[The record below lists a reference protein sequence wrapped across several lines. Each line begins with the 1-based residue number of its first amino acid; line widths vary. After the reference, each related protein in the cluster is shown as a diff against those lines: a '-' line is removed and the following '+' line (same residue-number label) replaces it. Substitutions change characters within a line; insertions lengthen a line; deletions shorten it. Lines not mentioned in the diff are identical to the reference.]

1 MYILAA
7 TWFSNIFREMFYLLD
22 KVVYNFIP
30 QIYDLLISI
39 ARTSVLTQG
48 DISQMAD
55 RIYKLL
61 AIFMIFKVTL
71 SLITYIVNPDDFSD
85 KSKGVAKLG
94 TNIIISLALL
104 ILTPYVFNYAFRLQ
118 TIILEDNSLATLV
131 FGTESNDN
139 FLNTAGQDMSFITMS
154 AFFSPNTSLVE
165 LYNCTDLIE
174 VDTKGNRHFNTK
186 CSGLDSSD
194 YEDLGLDD
202 SMRGL
207 VDDKNFTEEDLK
219 DYVRGVEAGSLGLM
233 FRKDMVKATTE
244 DKEYVID
251 YKYGF
256 STVVGVVV
264 VLLLV
269 TFCMDV
275 AMRSIKLAFLQ
286 LMAPIPIISY
296 VDPKSGKD
304 GLFKKWYQMCFKTF
318 LSLFVRL
325 LALYFAVFIISK
337 VADGKMVD
345 IIDGSYVSNCFISIF
360 IIIGALMF
368 AKQLPKIL
376 EGLGI
381 KLDGDGKFFLNPLK
395 KFEEQAAGGKRI
407 TGAAG
412 GMVAGAVGG
421 RGFFGRVGSALTGS
435 VRGFN
440 TNKGYKGGLARQ
452 ADVNR
457 KLREARI
464 NGAGF
469 IGSRAAV
476 LSNRYGLDDAGL
488 EREATRLRKD
498 KRAVELARREVDA
511 KTKDKEAVVKSKE
524 DSIATIKKKVA
535 AQKNVQEKISAMEK
549 RAKDEI
555 ALGHGGDIGQGYTAK
570 KATYER
576 VKEHG
581 VGQVQTGFREVEVR
595 DSNGNKKIKLDNN
608 GKQMMDANGKP
619 IYETERIAEFRDAT
633 QEEMIAGKA
642 THYRAATEQEVQD
655 AENAM
660 NDELESAAYNYISTV
675 VNGGSNDGQFSDG
688 KSDES
693 LKTMYFE
700 YQKAVENAKS
710 VEAEIVD
717 RNDPTNPDS
726 FEVLTTGQDLHKQMG
741 RTKGSVSYIQETDI
755 KPVEDEIS
763 DIKDE
768 IRNIQVEQRVKLEGS
783 DEEVSLEKAENDIKV
798 REQKLKDEQEQRKLN
813 RETAKNR
820 HLGGGS

>member
-1 MYILAA
+1 MYILDA
-7 TWFSNIFREMFYLLD
+7 TWFSDIFREMFYLLD
-22 KVVYNFIP
+22 KVIYGLVP
-30 QIYDLLISI
+30 EIYDLLISI

-85 KSKGVAKLG
+85 KTKGVAKLG
-94 TNIIISLALL
+94 TNIVISLALL
-104 ILTPYVFNYAFRLQ
+104 ILTPYAFNYAFKLQ
-118 TIILEDNSLATLV
+118 TIVLEDNALATLI
-131 FGTESNDN
+131 FGYESDDN
-139 FLNTAGQDMSFITMS
+139 FLNTAGQDMAFITMS
-154 AFFSPNTSLVE
+154 AFFSPNTSLTE
-165 LYNCTDLIE
+165 LYECTNLIK
-174 VDTKGNRHFNTK
+174 VDSNGNRHFNEK
-186 CSGLDSSD
+186 CSGLSSSD
-194 YEDLGLDD
+194 YEDMGLDD
-202 SMRGL
+202 SMMGL
-207 VDDKNFTEEDLK
+207 VDNDGPNALEAVGDATGLKDYVPDFSEQELK
-219 DYVRGVEAGSLGLM
+219 DYVRGVEASSFGLM
-233 FRKDMVKATTE
+233 FRKSITKATAKV
-244 DKEYVID
+244 DSGKEYVID

-256 STVVGVVV
+256 STVVGVVI
-264 VLLLV
+264 VLLLI

-325 LALYFAVFIISK
+325 LALYFAIFIISK

-345 IIDGSYVSNCFISIF
+345 IIDGSYVSNCFIAIF

-469 IGSRAAV
+469 FGTRAAV

-488 EREATRLRKD
+488 EREATRLR
-498 KRAVELARREVDA
+498 RNERTIELARREVDA
-511 KTKDKEAVVKSKE
+511 STKNLEAEKKAKQ
-524 DSIATIKKKVA
+524 DSIHVEKR
-535 AQKNVQEKISAMEK
+535 KISDHKRMQDAVSKMEE
-549 RAKDEI
+549 RAKSEI
-555 ALGHGGDIGQGYTAK
+555 QNGNGGSIGRKYLEK
-570 KATYER
+570 KATAEYYENNIGKT
-576 VKEHG
+576 V
-581 VGQVQTGFREVEVR
+581 
-595 DSNGNKKIKLDNN
+595 DINGTETKITPALAAKAR
-608 GKQMMDANGKP
+608 QDANSYLNDKGMKEYMSMASTGKFDDGSDDKTFQNS
-619 IYETERIAEFRDAT
+619 YKTYVDA
-633 QEEMIAGKA
+633 
-642 THYRAATEQEVQD
+642 AAQIGVTASTD
-655 AENAM
+655 G
-660 NDELESAAYNYISTV
+660 NDI
-675 VNGGSNDGQFSDG
+675 
-688 KSDES
+688 
-693 LKTMYFE
+693 
-700 YQKAVENAKS
+700 
-710 VEAEIVD
+710 
-717 RNDPTNPDS
+717 
-726 FEVLTTGQDLHKQMG
+726 HKQYG
-741 RTKGSVSYIQETDI
+741 ESKGTVGDI
-755 KPVEDEIS
+755 ERDIAPIERAIS
-763 DIKDE
+763 DLDDQ
-768 IRNIQVEQRVKLEGS
+768 IRNIQVHTEVKLEGAS
-783 DEEVSLEKAENDIKV
+783 EKMSLEEAENAVKV
-798 REQKLKDEQEQRKLN
+798 SKQELEDKKKQSQLN
-813 RETAKNR
+813 RETAKNSS
-820 HLGGGS
+820 LGGGS

>member
-1 MYILAA
+1 MYILDA
-7 TWFSNIFREMFYLLD
+7 TWFSDIFREMFYLLD
-22 KVVYNFIP
+22 KVIYGFISDIYN
-30 QIYDLLISI
+30 LLISI

-85 KSKGVAKLG
+85 KTKGVAKLG
-94 TNIIISLALL
+94 TNIVISLALL
-104 ILTPYVFNYAFRLQ
+104 ILTPYAFNYAFKLQ
-118 TIILEDNSLATLV
+118 TIVLEDNALATLI
-131 FGTESNDN
+131 FGYESDDN
-139 FLNTAGQDMSFITMS
+139 FLNTAGQDMAFITMS
-154 AFFSPNTSLVE
+154 AFFSPNTSLTE

-174 VDTKGNRHFNTK
+174 VDSKGNRHFNEK
-186 CSGLDSSD
+186 CSGLSSSD

-207 VDDKNFTEEDLK
+207 VDKDNFTEQELK
-219 DYVRGVEAGSLGLM
+219 DYVRGVEASSLGLM
-233 FRKDMVKATTE
+233 FRKSITKATAKV
-244 DKEYVID
+244 DSGKEYVID

-256 STVVGVVV
+256 STVVGVVIV
-264 VLLLV
+264 FLLI

-325 LALYFAVFIISK
+325 LALYFAIFIISK
-337 VADGKMVD
+337 VADKKMVD
-345 IIDGSYVSNCFISIF
+345 IIDGSYVSNYLISIF

-469 IGSRAAV
+469 FGSRAAV

-498 KRAVELARREVDA
+498 KRTVELARREVDA
-511 KTKDKEAVVKSKE
+511 STKNLEAE
-524 DSIATIKKKVA
+524 
-535 AQKNVQEKISAMEK
+535 
-549 RAKDEI
+549 
-555 ALGHGGDIGQGYTAK
+555 K
-570 KATYER
+570 KA
-576 VKEHG
+576 K
-581 VGQVQTGFREVEVR
+581 Q
-595 DSNGNKKIKLDNN
+595 DN
-608 GKQMMDANGKP
+608 
-619 IYETERIAEFRDAT
+619 I
-633 QEEMIAGKA
+633 
-642 THYRAATEQEVQD
+642 H
-655 AENAM
+655 
-660 NDELESAAYNYISTV
+660 
-675 VNGGSNDGQFSDG
+675 
-688 KSDES
+688 
-693 LKTMYFE
+693 
-700 YQKAVENAKS
+700 
-710 VEAEIVD
+710 
-717 RNDPTNPDS
+717 
-726 FEVLTTGQDLHKQMG
+726 
-741 RTKGSVSYIQETDI
+741 
-755 KPVEDEIS
+755 
-763 DIKDE
+763 
-768 IRNIQVEQRVKLEGS
+768 
-783 DEEVSLEKAENDIKV
+783 
-798 REQKLKDEQEQRKLN
+798 EQKIGR
-813 RETAKNR
+813 A
-820 HLGGGS
+820 HV

>member
-154 AFFSPNTSLVE
+154 AFFSPNTSLVK
-165 LYNCTDLIE
+165 LYDCTDLIE

-395 KFEEQAAGGKRI
+395 KFEEQAASGKRI

-421 RGFFGRVGSALTGS
+421 RGVFGRVGSALTGS
-435 VRGFN
+435 VRGFS

-488 EREATRLRKD
+488 EREATKLRKD
-498 KRAVELARREVDA
+498 KRTVELARREVDA
-511 KTKDKEAVVKSKE
+511 STKNLEAE
-524 DSIATIKKKVA
+524 KKAKQDNIHE
-535 AQKNVQEKISAMEK
+535 QKRKISDHKRMQDAVSKMEE
-549 RAKDEI
+549 RAKSEI
-555 ALGHGGDIGQGYTAK
+555 QNGNGGSIGRKYLEK
-570 KATYER
+570 KATAEYYENNIG
-576 VKEHG
+576 KEIVVDDKG
-581 VGQVQTGFREVEVR
+581 TKATITPELAAKARQ
-595 DSNGNKKIKLDNN
+595 
-608 GKQMMDANGKP
+608 DANSYLNNAGMKEYMSKASTGKFDDGSDDKTFLNSYKTYVDAAAQIGVEASTEGDKIHSQYGASKGTVGDIERDIAP
-619 IYETERIAEFRDAT
+619 TER
-633 QEEMIAGKA
+633 
-642 THYRAATEQEVQD
+642 
-655 AENAM
+655 
-660 NDELESAAYNYISTV
+660 
-675 VNGGSNDGQFSDG
+675 
-688 KSDES
+688 
-693 LKTMYFE
+693 
-700 YQKAVENAKS
+700 
-710 VEAEIVD
+710 
-717 RNDPTNPDS
+717 
-726 FEVLTTGQDLHKQMG
+726 
-741 RTKGSVSYIQETDI
+741 
-755 KPVEDEIS
+755 EIS
-763 DIKDE
+763 DLDDQ
-768 IRNIQVEQRVKLEGS
+768 IRNTQVKKRVKLEGS
-783 DEEVSLEKAENDIKV
+783 NEEVSLEEAENDIKV
-798 REQKLKDEQEQRKLN
+798 REQKLKDEQDQRKLN

>member
-154 AFFSPNTSLVE
+154 AFFSPNTSLVK
-165 LYNCTDLIE
+165 LYDCTDLIE

-275 AMRSIKLAFLQ
+275 AMRSIKLSFLQ

-407 TGAAG
+407 TGAVGGALAGLPRGQLIRGAARGMSANKGFKG
-412 GMVAGAVGG
+412 GMSKQADANRKMIESRINGDGFLKRNFYGAA
-421 RGFFGRVGSALTGS
+421 SALGLE
-435 VRGFN
+435 N
-440 TNKGYKGGLARQ
+440 AGLARQ
-452 ADVNR
+452 GRKITTDKHNIDLAERNLNAQVNEKENR
-457 KLREARI
+457 KKAI
-464 NGAGF
+464 
-469 IGSRAAV
+469 
-476 LSNRYGLDDAGL
+476 
-488 EREATRLRKD
+488 K
-498 KRAVELARREVDA
+498 
-511 KTKDKEAVVKSKE
+511 
-524 DSIATIKKKVA
+524 DSIAAEEYVAKKKKTTADSGKALVDFSKSEITGGKA
-535 AQKNVQEKISAMEK
+535 GTIS
-549 RAKDEI
+549 
-555 ALGHGGDIGQGYTAK
+555 K
-570 KATYER
+570 KSDYLET
-576 VKEHG
+576 
-581 VGQVQTGFREVEVR
+581 VR
-595 DSNGNKKIKLDNN
+595 DHL
-608 GKQMMDANGKP
+608 
-619 IYETERIAEFRDAT
+619 
-633 QEEMIAGKA
+633 
-642 THYRAATEQEVQD
+642 VQD
-655 AENAM
+655 A
-660 NDELESAAYNYISTV
+660 
-675 VNGGSNDGQFSDG
+675 G
-688 KSDES
+688 K
-693 LKTMYFE
+693 
-700 YQKAVENAKS
+700 V
-710 VEAEIVD
+710 
-717 RNDPTNPDS
+717 
-726 FEVLTTGQDLHKQMG
+726 
-741 RTKGSVSYIQETDI
+741 
-755 KPVEDEIS
+755 
-763 DIKDE
+763 
-768 IRNIQVEQRVKLEGS
+768 
-783 DEEVSLEKAENDIKV
+783 AENDIKYYRRVKDKNGNMKLQEAVVKKGEVITDEIATEAKGAVGFYQNKQGALEHLEV
-798 REQKLKDEQEQRKLN
+798 RLQGKAGYAPTVSADGLDYVRDADGNIEFHEMSEDEKASYDKGHSDFAARYSTYE
-813 RETAKNR
+813 ETAKANGESVETVATEIKSQSDGLATESENIEAKHATAKEEMAKIDKEISELREDTKVMFEGKEITIAEAKRIISEREKEYQDKRSTIKTNVESHNNR
-820 HLGGGS
+820 RLGGGS

>member
-1 MYILAA
+1 MYILDA
-7 TWFSNIFREMFYLLD
+7 TWFSDIFREMFYLLD
-22 KVVYNFIP
+22 KVIYGLI
-30 QIYDLLISI
+30 IDLYDLLILI

-55 RIYKLL
+55 RVYKLL

-85 KSKGVAKLG
+85 KTKGVAKLG
-94 TNIIISLALL
+94 TNIVISLALL
-104 ILTPYVFNYAFRLQ
+104 ILTPYAFNYAFKLQ
-118 TIILEDNSLATLV
+118 TIVLEDNALATLI
-131 FGTESNDN
+131 FGYESDDN
-139 FLNTAGQDMSFITMS
+139 FLNTAGQDMAFVTMS
-154 AFFSPNTSLVE
+154 AFFSPNTSLIE

-174 VDTKGNRHFNTK
+174 VDPKGNRHFNES
-186 CSGLDSSD
+186 CSGLSSSD
-194 YEDLGLDD
+194 YEDLGLED
-202 SMRGL
+202 SMMGL
-207 VDDKNFTEEDLK
+207 VDDENFTETELK
-219 DYVRGVEAGSLGLM
+219 DYVRGVEASSLGLM
-233 FRKDMVKATTE
+233 FRKSMTKASAE
-244 DKEYVID
+244 VDSGKEYVID

-256 STVVGVVV
+256 STAVGVVV
-264 VLLLV
+264 VLLLI

-325 LALYFAVFIISK
+325 LALYFAIFIISK

-345 IIDGSYVSNCFISIF
+345 IIDGSYVSNGLISIF

-469 IGSRAAV
+469 FGSRAAV

-498 KRAVELARREVDA
+498 KRTVELARREVDA
-511 KTKDKEAVVKSKE
+511 STKNLEAE
-524 DSIATIKKKVA
+524 KKAKQDNIHE
-535 AQKNVQEKISAMEK
+535 QKRKISDHKRMQDAVSKMEE
-549 RAKDEI
+549 RAKSEI
-555 ALGHGGDIGQGYTAK
+555 QNGNGGSIGRKYLEK
-570 KATYER
+570 KATAEYYENNIGKTVDIGGTETMITPALAAR
-576 VKEHG
+576 ARQEANSYLNNAGMKEYMSKASTGQFDDGSDDKTFQNSYKTYVDAAAQIG
-581 VGQVQTGFREVEVR
+581 VTASTDEDDIHSQYGASKGTVGDIERA
-595 DSNGNKKIKLDNN
+595 I
-608 GKQMMDANGKP
+608 AP
-619 IYETERIAEFRDAT
+619 TER
-633 QEEMIAGKA
+633 
-642 THYRAATEQEVQD
+642 
-655 AENAM
+655 
-660 NDELESAAYNYISTV
+660 
-675 VNGGSNDGQFSDG
+675 
-688 KSDES
+688 
-693 LKTMYFE
+693 
-700 YQKAVENAKS
+700 
-710 VEAEIVD
+710 
-717 RNDPTNPDS
+717 
-726 FEVLTTGQDLHKQMG
+726 
-741 RTKGSVSYIQETDI
+741 
-755 KPVEDEIS
+755 EIS
-763 DIKDE
+763 DLDDQ

-783 DEEVSLEKAENDIKV
+783 DEEISLEKAENDIKV
-798 REQKLKDEQEQRKLN
+798 REQKLKDEQDQRKLN
-813 RETAKNR
+813 RETAKNSS
-820 HLGGGS
+820 LGGGS

>member
-1 MYILAA
+1 MYILDA
-7 TWFSNIFREMFYLLD
+7 TWFSDIFREMFYLLD
-22 KVVYNFIP
+22 KVIYGFISDIYN
-30 QIYDLLISI
+30 LLISI

-85 KSKGVAKLG
+85 KTKGVAKLG
-94 TNIIISLALL
+94 TNIVISLALL
-104 ILTPYVFNYAFRLQ
+104 ILTPYAFNYAFKLQ
-118 TIILEDNSLATLV
+118 TIVLEDNALATLI
-131 FGTESNDN
+131 FGYESDDN
-139 FLNTAGQDMSFITMS
+139 FLNTAGQDMAFITMS
-154 AFFSPNTSLVE
+154 AFFSPNTSLTK

-174 VDTKGNRHFNTK
+174 VDSKGNRHFNEK
-186 CSGLDSSD
+186 CSGLSSSD

-202 SMRGL
+202 SMMGL
-207 VDDKNFTEEDLK
+207 VDGDNFTERELK
-219 DYVRGVEAGSLGLM
+219 DYVRGVEASSLGLM
-233 FRKDMVKATTE
+233 FRKSITKATAKV
-244 DKEYVID
+244 DSGKEYVID

-256 STVVGVVV
+256 STVVGVVIV
-264 VLLLV
+264 FLLI

-325 LALYFAVFIISK
+325 LALYFAIFIISK
-337 VADGKMVD
+337 VADKKMVD
-345 IIDGSYVSNCFISIF
+345 IIDGSYVSNYLISIF

-469 IGSRAAV
+469 FGSRAAV

-488 EREATRLRKD
+488 EREATRLR
-498 KRAVELARREVDA
+498 RNERTIELARREVDA
-511 KTKDKEAVVKSKE
+511 RTKNLEAEKKAKQ
-524 DSIATIKKKVA
+524 DSIHEEKR
-535 AQKNVQEKISAMEK
+535 KISDHKRMQDAVSKMEE
-549 RAKDEI
+549 RAKSEI
-555 ALGHGGDIGQGYTAK
+555 QNGNGGSIGRKYLEK
-570 KATYER
+570 KATAEYYENNIG
-576 VKEHG
+576 K
-581 VGQVQTGFREVEVR
+581 TI
-595 DSNGNKKIKLDNN
+595 DINGTETKITPALAAKAR
-608 GKQMMDANGKP
+608 QDANSYLNDKGMKEYMSKASTGKFDDGSDDKTFQNSYKTYVDAAAQ
-619 IYETERIAEFRDAT
+619 IGVTASTE
-633 QEEMIAGKA
+633 G
-642 THYRAATEQEVQD
+642 
-655 AENAM
+655 
-660 NDELESAAYNYISTV
+660 NDI
-675 VNGGSNDGQFSDG
+675 
-688 KSDES
+688 
-693 LKTMYFE
+693 
-700 YQKAVENAKS
+700 
-710 VEAEIVD
+710 
-717 RNDPTNPDS
+717 
-726 FEVLTTGQDLHKQMG
+726 HKQYG
-741 RTKGSVSYIQETDI
+741 ESKGIVGDI
-755 KPVEDEIS
+755 ERDIAPIERKIS
-763 DIKDE
+763 DLDDQ
-768 IRNIQVEQRVKLEGS
+768 IRNIQVHTEVKLEGAS
-783 DEEVSLEKAENDIKV
+783 EKMSLEEAENAVKV
-798 REQKLKDEQEQRKLN
+798 SKQELEDKKKQSQLN
-813 RETAKNR
+813 RETAKNSS
-820 HLGGGS
+820 LGGGS